1 VSRPARIAGRS
12 PPLALSGR
20 RLALLALG
28 IVPWTILVAPGGT
41 TLVFPWG
48 LFDPTTLH
56 VTTLPD
62 YLFVLTSGL
71 PGRLIAWPVSVL
83 CYLFA
88 LASAF
93 AGRFE
98 DRRVTAGLLVLA
110 GASHASFALGFVF
123 GVAQVGLV
131 VLPLGPV
138 ALWLV
143 AWWFHWPDLR
153 GALHRG

>member
-1 VSRPARIAGRS
+1 MRRPSILAGRS
-12 PPLALSGR
+12 LSSSLSGR

-28 IVPWTILVAPGGT
+28 LVPWTVLVARGGT
-41 TLVFPWG
+41 TFVFPWG
-48 LFDPTTLH
+48 LVEPTTLH

-62 YLFVLTSGL
+62 YLFVYTAGL
-71 PGRLIAWPVSVL
+71 PDRLLAWPVSVL
-83 CYLFA
+83 CYLLA
-88 LASAF
+88 LACAF

-110 GASHASFALGFVF
+110 GASHASFALGLVT
-123 GVAQVGLV
+123 GVSRSGLV
-131 VLPLGPV
+131 VPVGPV

-153 GALHRG
+153 GALNRG